1 MRKEIVTFFGRS
13 GMYLIFG
20 KILLNMYLCYWYLRK
35 RNGVKGARHHC
46 RWDPETMSLL
56 GDVS

>member
-1 MRKEIVTFFGRS
+1 MTFFGRS